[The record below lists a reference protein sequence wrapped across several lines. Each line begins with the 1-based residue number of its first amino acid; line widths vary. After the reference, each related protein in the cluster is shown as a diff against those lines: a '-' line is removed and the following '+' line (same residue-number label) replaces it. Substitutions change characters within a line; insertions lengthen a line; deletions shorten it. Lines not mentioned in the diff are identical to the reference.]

1 MNTRAVLDMRYS
13 LFAVL
18 AGRTRPLGPHGE
30 SSGIFK
36 TALVGRVE
44 IEEAGIIGDEQGD
57 KKYHGG
63 RDKAIHHYALD
74 HYAIWKVELWDRTD
88 CFIKPGAFGENLSTL
103 GMTEPNVCVGDIY
116 RAGTAL
122 LQVSQARQ
130 PCWKLN
136 VRFDTPNMAYRVQST
151 GRTGWY
157 YRVLE
162 SGKVQAGDELAL
174 VERPN
179 STWPLNRLLH
189 YMYVDTLNR
198 EALFQISQMPFLTAS
213 WRHLASRR
221 LDHSAVED
229 WSKRLNASVDA
240 AQTAGT

>member
-1 MNTRAVLDMRYS
+1 M
-13 LFAVL
+13 
-18 AGRTRPLGPHGE
+18 GPNGE
-30 SSGIFK
+30 ASGIFK

-44 IEEAGIIGDEQGD
+44 IEEGGIIGDEQGD

-74 HYAIWKVELWDRTD
+74 HYAIWKVELWGRAD
-88 CFIKPGAFGENLSTL
+88 CFVKPGAFGENLATL
-103 GMTEPNVCVGDIY
+103 GMTEASVCVGDVY
-116 RAGTAL
+116 RAGTAR

-136 VRFDTPNMAYRVQST
+136 VRFDTPDMAYRVQST

-179 STWPLNRLLH
+179 ASWPLDKLLH

-198 EALFQISQMPFLTAS
+198 EALLQISHMPFLTQS
-213 WRHLASRR
+213 WRDLARRR

-229 WSKRLNASVDA
+229 WSKRLNVPIAASKPES
-240 AQTAGT
+240 